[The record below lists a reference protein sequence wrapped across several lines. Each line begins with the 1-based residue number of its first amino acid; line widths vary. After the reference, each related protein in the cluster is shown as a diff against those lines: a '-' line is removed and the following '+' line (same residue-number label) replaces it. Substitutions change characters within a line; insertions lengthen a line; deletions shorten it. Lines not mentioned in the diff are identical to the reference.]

1 MLLQKVFDPIVPE
14 LNTSNHAYLNPNIH
28 EFGQVH
34 KLEHHELSNYA
45 TLIMS
50 QQKNGPHIKP
60 CMMRANGSNIMGLCV
75 KFLILETWLLLLKNQ
90 VHIGLFHILN
100 SCFRFTHIL
109 QH

>member
-1 MLLQKVFDPIVPE
+1 MLLQKVFEPIVPE

-50 QQKNGPHIKP
+50 QQKKWTSHKTMHDA
-60 CMMRANGSNIMGLCV
+60 CKRV
-75 KFLILETWLLLLKNQ
+75 
-90 VHIGLFHILN
+90 
-100 SCFRFTHIL
+100 
-109 QH
+109 

>member
-34 KLEHHELSNYA
+34 KLEHHELNNYA

-50 QQKNGPHIKP
+50 QHKK
-60 CMMRANGSNIMGLCV
+60 MDL
-75 KFLILETWLLLLKNQ
+75 T
-90 VHIGLFHILN
+90 
-100 SCFRFTHIL
+100 
-109 QH
+109 